1 LTPRFWH
8 LALCTGL
15 SNRCVPHIALAPS
28 NRATAGELVP
38 RWELASVIP
47 ASGRTRRNQRLRIH
61 AGSWTKPRR
70 SLQRSSILTVSCS
83 RAVRFIMTNMTCRA
97 RPCVR
102 FYNKRARAVRTGF
115 IGPALDASGDQ
126 ATSRRIKPVIARS
139 RLKCVETSTGLGH
152 NPGTNHFRLGP

>member
-1 LTPRFWH
+1 
-8 LALCTGL
+8 
-15 SNRCVPHIALAPS
+15 
-28 NRATAGELVP
+28 
-38 RWELASVIP
+38 VIP
-47 ASGRTRRNQRLRIH
+47 GKRANETKPTSPYH
-61 AGSWTKPRR
+61 AKSWTKPRR
-70 SLQRSSILTVSCS
+70 SLQRSSTLTVSCS